1 MASQNMASQWWPAKY
16 GQILPLAKCDRHIC
30 LTYFINC
37 SSYGGQLFIL
47 IYSREPK
54 DLSGPD
60 LKFVT
65 HFGCNKMAGQ
75 WWTSFTIGQ
84 IWPAK
89 YDRHRSPTCI
99 LNCSSYGGQFLI
111 IIDSREPK
119 DLSGTDL
126 KFVTHF
132 GCNKMA
138 GQLWTSFT
146 FRQIWPAEYGQPS
159 MASQIWP
166 AKYGQANMASRIW
179 QTPITYLYL
188 ELLIVWGPTF
198 NHHR

>member
-1 MASQNMASQWWPAKY
+1 MASQVWPAKF
-16 GQILPLAKCDRHIC
+16 GQP
-30 LTYFINC
+30 N
-37 SSYGGQLFIL
+37 
-47 IYSREPK
+47 
-54 DLSGPD
+54 
-60 LKFVT
+60 
-65 HFGCNKMAGQ
+65 MAR
-75 WWTSFTIGQ
+75 Q
-84 IWPAK
+84 IWPAE

-146 FRQIWPAEYGQPS
+146 FRQIWPAKYGQPN
-159 MASQIWP
+159 MASQVWP
-166 AKYGQANMASRIW
+166 ANDGQILLSAKEALPGRARPLRD
-179 QTPITYLYL
+179 QTSLSMRFL
-188 ELLIVWGPTF
+188 DLF
-198 NHHR
+198 DFHKSHRTWLPCR